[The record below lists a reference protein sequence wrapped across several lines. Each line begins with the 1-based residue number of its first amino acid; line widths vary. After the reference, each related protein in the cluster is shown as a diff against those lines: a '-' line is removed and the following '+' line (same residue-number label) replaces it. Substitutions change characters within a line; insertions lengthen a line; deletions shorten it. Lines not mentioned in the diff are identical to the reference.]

1 MRVTHAIPMIP
12 FMRRLNIF
20 LGLLAVWT
28 GMAPLASAGEGRWI
42 TSWATAPQSTSVE
55 NLPPSPLA
63 RNTLRQFLRVST
75 GGRLIRFRFTNAYGT
90 SPVVIASARLALA
103 AGQPGSGEIDPM
115 TSRGFRFDGEPG
127 VVIPPGGMVYSDPLP
142 FELPDL
148 ASVGVSVHFDAISS
162 TVITSHG
169 GSRTTSFIAEGD
181 ATQAAALPGAA
192 RFDRWYIINGLEVLA
207 PAATAATVAVI
218 GDSIT
223 DGRGSTTNGNDRWT
237 DFLAARL
244 GAHAPTNNIGVA
256 NLGIGATGVSLALS
270 RFRRDVIEQPGVS
283 SVIIFIGV
291 NDIGGSSA
299 SPASIVANLVSAYTT
314 MANQARARGL
324 KVLGA
329 TITPFGG
336 SGYYSAD
343 HETARQDINHWIRTT
358 AVSAGLF
365 DGCFDFDL
373 AVRDPANPVNLL
385 PAYNSDNL
393 HITPAGNAAMA
404 AAVDLVLLT
413 P

>member
-1 MRVTHAIPMIP
+1 
-12 FMRRLNIF
+12 MRRLTSF
-20 LGLLAVWT
+20 WVMLAVWISLVP
-28 GMAPLASAGEGRWI
+28 GASAGEGRWI

-63 RNTLRQFLRVST
+63 RNTLRQFLRVSA
-75 GGRLIRFRFTNAYGT
+75 GGRLVRFRFTNAYST
-90 SPVVIASARLALA
+90 SPVVIVSARLALS
-103 AGQPGSGEIDPM
+103 AGQPGSGEIDPA
-115 TSRGFRFDGEPG
+115 TTREFRFDGEPG
-127 VVIPPGGMVYSDPLP
+127 VVIPPGGMVWSDPLP

-148 ASVGVSVHFDAISS
+148 ASVGVSLYFDAVSS

-181 ATQAAALPGAA
+181 ATRAATLPGAA

-207 PAATAATVAVI
+207 PAASSATVAVI

-244 GAHAPTNNIGVA
+244 DAHAPTKNIGVA

-270 RFRRDVIEQPGVS
+270 RFRRDIIEQPGVS

-291 NDIGGSSA
+291 NDIGGSNA
-299 SPASIVANLVSAYTT
+299 APASIVANLISAYTT

-324 KVLGA
+324 KVYGA

-336 SGYYSAD
+336 SSYYSTD
-343 HETARQDINHWIRTT
+343 HEIARQDINAWIRTT

-404 AAVDLVLLT
+404 AAVDLSVLI